1 MKTDIETLLA
11 KYSEGTLTRKEA
23 DELRRRLS
31 SSPQDAEAFRH
42 WREAETLGRVL
53 FQLKH
58 LDEERAWRRLQRRM
72 TPSVRRPAGW
82 MLVAAGLALLIGLGT
97 WLYWKPLDYGQ
108 TDTASLAELFPNRT
122 DTTAILTLSDGQEI
136 ALGKDNTLRL
146 NDNGA
151 ALSQDGAGI
160 LAYST
165 DNQTTS
171 TPVYHQIRVPAG
183 GSYRLVLSDG
193 TQVHLNAASSLRYP
207 ANFDGTRRVE
217 LDGEAYFEV
226 RPGHT
231 PFEVVT
237 SRCRINVLGTIFNVE
252 AYEGKNVVTTL
263 VKGSVKIGNQ
273 GHDVLLKPG
282 EQAQVESPTSRPE
295 IRTVNTSLYTSWVTG
310 VFHFKDTTLGD
321 IAQLLSRWYDVDIR
335 CAGTHVADI
344 RLAGSIYRNRELG
357 YTLELLQHVGRLTFR
372 KQADGSIL
380 IQEKQSSNH
389 N

>member
-1 MKTDIETLLA
+1 MEILDKTDLQIL
-11 KYSEGTLTRKEA
+11 
-23 DELRRRLS
+23 
-31 SSPQDAEAFRH
+31 
-42 WREAETLGRVL
+42 RVL
-53 FQLKH
+53 QNNSRLTNKELAAQVNLSPTPVFERVKRLEANGYIRKYVAV
-58 LDEERAWRRLQRRM
+58 LDPDKLNRGFVVFC
-72 TPSVRRPAGW
+72 SV
-82 MLVAAGLALLIGLGT
+82 
-97 WLYWKPLDYGQ
+97 K
-108 TDTASLAELFPNRT
+108 
-122 DTTAILTLSDGQEI
+122 LS
-136 ALGKDNTLRL
+136 RL
-146 NDNGA
+146 NRDIA
-151 ALSQDGAGI
+151 AE
-160 LAYST
+160 
-165 DNQTTS
+165 
-171 TPVYHQIRVPAG
+171 
-183 GSYRLVLSDG
+183 
-193 TQVHLNAASSLRYP
+193 
-207 ANFDGTRRVE
+207 FTRIVRE
-217 LDGEAYFEV
+217 IPEV
-226 RPGHT
+226 TECYNISGNYDYLLKIHAPDMKYYQE
-231 PFEVVT
+231 FI
-237 SRCRINVLGTIFNVE
+237 INVLGTIFNVE